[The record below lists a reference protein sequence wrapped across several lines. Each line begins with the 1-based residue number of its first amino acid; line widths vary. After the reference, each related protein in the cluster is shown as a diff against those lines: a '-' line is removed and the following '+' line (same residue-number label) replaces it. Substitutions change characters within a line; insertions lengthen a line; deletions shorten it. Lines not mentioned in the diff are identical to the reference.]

1 MNYLIP
7 TAVSC
12 QYLAYIHEA
21 LSKPPEGKWKEIKKS
36 ENNGD
41 MPVVMVG
48 AGVPTEEGA
57 RLSPRVSTT
66 CNTLCSVKWPG
77 GMEGTTDGFRST
89 SLNPS
94 LCLAV

>member
-1 MNYLIP
+1 
-7 TAVSC
+7 
-12 QYLAYIHEA
+12 
-21 LSKPPEGKWKEIKKS
+21 
-36 ENNGD
+36 
-41 MPVVMVG
+41 MVG